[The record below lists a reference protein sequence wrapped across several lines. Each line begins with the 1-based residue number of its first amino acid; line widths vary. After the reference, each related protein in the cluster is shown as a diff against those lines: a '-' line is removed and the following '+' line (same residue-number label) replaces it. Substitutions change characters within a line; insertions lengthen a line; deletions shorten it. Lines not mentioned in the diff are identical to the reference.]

1 MEDWAGVISALTS
14 QFSVAQI
21 VPVLTTALSTAVV
34 LAFMWWGVRKVLR
47 IIMSAFRKG
56 RVSV

>member
-1 MEDWAGVISALTS
+1 MEDWAGVITTLTG
-14 QFSVAQI
+14 QFSVAEI
-21 VPVLTTALSTAVV
+21 VPVVTTALTAAVV
-34 LAFMWWGVRKVLR
+34 LAFFWWGVRKVLR